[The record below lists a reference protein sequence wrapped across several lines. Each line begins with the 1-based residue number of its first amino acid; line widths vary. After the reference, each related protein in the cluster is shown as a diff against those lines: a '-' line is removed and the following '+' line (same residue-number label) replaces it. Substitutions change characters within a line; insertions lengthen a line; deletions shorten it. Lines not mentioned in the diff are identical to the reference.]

1 MNKTRKNTKI
11 SDSLRKK
18 SDKKSRKRCID
29 TFVKTK
35 IQRYTEFKK
44 KYFDEREKLY
54 RNKMEEK
61 DISKEEKG
69 IAKKALK
76 NIEKERKSDFYTK
89 LQKKADTSL
98 FCNPGC
104 KGTFLEPGNKLTPA
118 YYKKYKDNK
127 DLIKIFEND
136 RQELFGDKTNVLIDD
151 FYEKAPKKFVDK
163 LKKEGAISLC
173 APVKKDVSY

>member
-11 SDSLRKK
+11 SQSLRKERYN
-18 SDKKSRKRCID
+18 KSRKRCVD

-35 IQRYTEFKK
+35 MQRDMEVKK

-54 RNKMEEK
+54 RKIIEKK
-61 DISKEEKG
+61 DISKIEKDLT
-69 IAKKALK
+69 KKRLK
-76 NIEKERKSDFYTK
+76 NIEKERKSIFFTK
-89 LQKKADTSL
+89 MQKNIDTGL

-127 DLIKIFEND
+127 DLIKIFENN
-136 RQELFGDKTNVLIDD
+136 RKELFGDKTNVLIDD

-163 LKKEGAISLC
+163 LKKDGAISLC
-173 APVKKDVSY
+173 APVKKYVWY